1 MLKYKKK
8 LLLRYCLGTAVA
20 TALAIFATEG
30 IWLKGITGSFGD
42 PIRFLRTMSL
52 VKSNYNGELNSH
64 QLFDGAIKGMV
75 EATGDPYTVY
85 LNQKDFQALSEMTEG
100 TFGGIGIV
108 FGKRGDDYIVVAALP
123 DTPGAQA
130 GIKSGD
136 IITAVD
142 GQDTASMNMEQIAN
156 KIRGHIDT
164 TVKLSLKD
172 KDGKIREVEVVRK
185 EIKTPSVG
193 GSMLEGNKI
202 GYIRIAV
209 FNENTAA
216 DFQKEMQKLQKQGMQ
231 ALILDLRG
239 NPGGILDAGV
249 SVAGALVPKGP
260 IVSVV
265 YKDGTKYVHN
275 SGLEKTP
282 CPLAVLVDHGTASAA
297 EIVSGAIKDTK
308 AGKLFGVKTFGKGSV
323 QGVFGIDN
331 KTAVKIT
338 VAKYYTPSGVSIHNI
353 GIIPDEIVELPEDAT
368 YDLQMRAAVDYLEKQ
383 LQQK

>member
-1 MLKYKKK
+1 M
-8 LLLRYCLGTAVA
+8 RYCLGTAVA
-20 TALAIFATEG
+20 TALAIFAAEG

-42 PIRFLRTMSL
+42 TLRFLRTMSL

-123 DTPGAQA
+123 DTPGVQA

-172 KDGKIREVEVVRK
+172 KEGKIREVEVVRK

-202 GYIRIAV
+202 GYIRIAI

-353 GIIPDEIVELPEDAT
+353 GITPDEIVELPEDAT

>member
-1 MLKYKKK
+1 M
-8 LLLRYCLGTAVA
+8 
-20 TALAIFATEG
+20 
-30 IWLKGITGSFGD
+30 
-42 PIRFLRTMSL
+42 
-52 VKSNYNGELNSH
+52 
-64 QLFDGAIKGMV
+64 
-75 EATGDPYTVY
+75 
-85 LNQKDFQALSEMTEG
+85 
-100 TFGGIGIV
+100 
-108 FGKRGDDYIVVAALP
+108 
-123 DTPGAQA
+123 
-130 GIKSGD
+130 
-136 IITAVD
+136 
-142 GQDTASMNMEQIAN
+142 
-156 KIRGHIDT
+156 
-164 TVKLSLKD
+164 
-172 KDGKIREVEVVRK
+172 
-185 EIKTPSVG
+185 
-193 GSMLEGNKI
+193 
-202 GYIRIAV
+202 
-209 FNENTAA
+209 
-216 DFQKEMQKLQKQGMQ
+216 
-231 ALILDLRG
+231 
-239 NPGGILDAGV
+239 
-249 SVAGALVPKGP
+249 VPKGP